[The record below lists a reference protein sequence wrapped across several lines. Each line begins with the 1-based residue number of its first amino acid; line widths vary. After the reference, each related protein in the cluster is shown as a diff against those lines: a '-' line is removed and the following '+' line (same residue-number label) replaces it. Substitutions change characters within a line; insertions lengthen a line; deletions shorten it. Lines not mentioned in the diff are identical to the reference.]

1 MKLSTRKPEPC
12 LVMPRPPNVHII
24 KHALLPIFYWKS
36 LLHRYSLSSFCSVL
50 IESEQGERRAK
61 SRFASPPMT
70 TTVMDEV
77 SNICRTKLQ
86 PVSFSMSFNT
96 HRIQEPLRPRLE
108 TLLHRLTTNLH
119 QFEHRHSV
127 NTAHAT
133 TPTGELG
140 IPSALLSIN
149 QRGPE

>member
-1 MKLSTRKPEPC
+1 ELIYEETGALPC
-12 LVMPRPPNVHII
+12 YATAAQRPYHEARLAPRILLEVFASLVLVI
-24 KHALLPIFYWKS
+24 KFL
-36 LLHRYSLSSFCSVL
+36 FC
-50 IESEQGERRAK
+50 IDREWTGRTPSE
-61 SRFASPPMT
+61 SRFASPSMT

-86 PVSFSMSFNT
+86 PVSFPMSFNT
-96 HRIQEPLRPRLE
+96 HRIQKPLRPRLE

-119 QFEHRHSV
+119 QSEHRHSI

-149 QRGPE
+149 